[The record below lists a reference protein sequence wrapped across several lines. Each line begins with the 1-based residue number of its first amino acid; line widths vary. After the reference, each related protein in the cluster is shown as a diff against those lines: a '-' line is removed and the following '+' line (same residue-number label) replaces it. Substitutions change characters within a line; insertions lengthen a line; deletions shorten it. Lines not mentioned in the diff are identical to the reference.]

1 MKRTF
6 LAVLASGLVALVT
19 GVPAWA
25 HHSFAAAYDT
35 TNAITV
41 HGVISQVLLRNPHS
55 WFVIDVK
62 DASGKVE
69 QWSFEAGTPSGM
81 IRNGYKPDIIKQ
93 GAEVTIKGSAPGMPR
108 RIGACCGSSP
118 PRMGKRTVCSGP
130 RRDRASETLDP
141 DRGGDNR
148 AGMVHGGDDAPGG
161 AVGTGFGN
169 RKGTAHRRRSSGLIR
184 RLVAWC

>member
-1 MKRTF
+1 
-6 LAVLASGLVALVT
+6 
-19 GVPAWA
+19 VPAWA

-35 TNAITV
+35 NTAITV

-93 GAEVTIKGSAPGMPR
+93 GAEVTIKGFRARDASQNRGMLRELTTADGKTYGMFGPQEGPG
-108 RIGACCGSSP
+108 
-118 PRMGKRTVCSGP
+118 K
-130 RRDRASETLDP
+130 
-141 DRGGDNR
+141 
-148 AGMVHGGDDAPGG
+148 
-161 AVGTGFGN
+161 
-169 RKGTAHRRRSSGLIR
+169 
-184 RLVAWC
+184 